1 VTVSPARWV
10 ALSIPVLLISVA
22 LAVAVPDLAR
32 AADDIDDM
40 EGRSELADRAVRAV
54 QASLDSGASAA
65 QQAEAGAEHERL
77 LSPADSV
84 SATDHGA
91 WEEDLSVGTVV
102 FLGIPLLLLLSSPFT
117 ALISFSKGRRAEGWM
132 GSAAIPAIGILFLV
146 ARAWVSTQDLDFGA
160 GIAVGMMMLA
170 VFLAVGGT
178 LTIGSLVGAV
188 GLAAPDSRWAQ
199 RWYDEEKMAAAGL
212 KRAKREGFVLPPPPP
227 QARD

>member
-1 VTVSPARWV
+1 
-10 ALSIPVLLISVA
+10 
-22 LAVAVPDLAR
+22 
-32 AADDIDDM
+32 
-40 EGRSELADRAVRAV
+40 
-54 QASLDSGASAA
+54 
-65 QQAEAGAEHERL
+65 
-77 LSPADSV
+77 
-84 SATDHGA
+84 
-91 WEEDLSVGTVV
+91 
-102 FLGIPLLLLLSSPFT
+102 
-117 ALISFSKGRRAEGWM
+117 M